1 MDVPWCCCAKI
12 LLSYRSESF
21 LFTASVMR
29 DVNFAEAPSFPLI
42 KHTKQQQLPS
52 LHIWTC
58 GEQTIWPATECTMF
72 SYNLKR
78 EQSKDDSYISSAI
91 HNYRRVT
98 THTDRFSHILS
109 NYRDQYESAK
119 HDINRNTASA
129 EDCVQLAGSECG
141 ANGAWFLRLGI
152 PLRRWSW
159 WEFPDVSGD

>member
-1 MDVPWCCCAKI
+1 
-12 LLSYRSESF
+12 
-21 LFTASVMR
+21 
-29 DVNFAEAPSFPLI
+29 
-42 KHTKQQQLPS
+42 
-52 LHIWTC
+52 
-58 GEQTIWPATECTMF
+58 MF

-152 PLRRWSW
+152 PLRR
-159 WEFPDVSGD
+159 